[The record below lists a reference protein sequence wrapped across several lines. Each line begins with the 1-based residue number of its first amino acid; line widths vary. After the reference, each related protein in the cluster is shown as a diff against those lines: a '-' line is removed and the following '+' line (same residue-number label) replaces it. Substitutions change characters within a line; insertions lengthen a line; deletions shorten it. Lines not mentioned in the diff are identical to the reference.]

1 MSFSF
6 TLFTGQPTGASFSR
20 TALCYDGANTLYGT
34 SITGGANNF
43 GCVFSTNLTLSTF
56 NLVYSF
62 TNGNGGSGPGAGLIL
77 IGNKLYGTASA
88 GGSATQGTVFS
99 IDITNP
105 NSPVFSTYSLTG
117 NGKSPTCT
125 LLSYNNVLYGT
136 TKSSVS
142 PGGGTGVIFSISPTF
157 TGYTELQT
165 VSDMSTSRGLIEY
178 NGKLYGLTN
187 AAGGSTL
194 YSLNPNGTNF
204 TTLITFTPPTLY
216 GASPAFNTILNL
228 NGVFY
233 FSCGQGGANN
243 NGTVISISP
252 PYNTLGNISVLYTFS
267 ASLNNIDGV
276 DPVGKL
282 VYSNNK
288 IYGTC
293 TNGGGPTDSGTLYS
307 MNLDGSNFQVLHTF
321 QSTDGQYPFEP
332 VFVNNA
338 IYGVTASGGVNG
350 NGSMY
355 SYAFPVVPIVPPI
368 TPTVSNICFPEKTP
382 IVTDQGIIPIEK
394 INPELHTIRDQK
406 IKAITQTIT
415 QDAYLVCFEAN
426 SLGKNYPKKTTTIS
440 KEHKIL
446 YKGKMIKADK
456 FIGRFDNVKP
466 VKYNGEILYNVL
478 MEEYNFVNVNNMICE
493 TLHPNNIVAKL
504 YTNHYSNE
512 YKNNV
517 VVLLNECIK
526 KRDYVTYKRL
536 TSGIHF

>member
-34 SITGGANNF
+34 SITGGATNN

-62 TNGNGGSGPGAGLIL
+62 TNGNDGSGPAAGLIL
-77 IGNKLYGTASA
+77 IGNKLYGTANN

-105 NSPVFSTYSLTG
+105 NSPVFSVYSLTG
-117 NGKSPTCT
+117 NGKLPQCK
-125 LLSYNNVLYGT
+125 LLNYNNVLYGT
-136 TKSSVS
+136 TTNTVS
-142 PGGGTGVIFSISPTF
+142 PGGSTGVIFSISPTF

-165 VSDMSTSRGLIEY
+165 ISDMPSNGGLIEY
-178 NGKLYGLTN
+178 NGKLYGLTG

-194 YSLNPNGTNF
+194 YSINPNGTSF
-204 TTLITFTPPTLY
+204 TTLVTFNPPTLY
-216 GASPAFNTILNL
+216 GGSPVSNTILNL

-233 FSCGQGGANN
+233 FSCNLGGANN
-243 NGTVISISP
+243 NGTIISITP
-252 PYNTLGNISVLYTFS
+252 PYNTLSNISVLHTFS

-276 DPVGKL
+276 GPVGKL
-282 VYSNNK
+282 VYSNNTL
-288 IYGTC
+288 YGSC
-293 TNGGGPTDSGTLYS
+293 TNNGQYGAGTLYS
-307 MNLDGSNFQVLHTF
+307 MNLDGSNFQVLRAF
-321 QSTDGQYPFEP
+321 QGTDGQYPYEP
-332 VFVNNA
+332 VFVDNT
-338 IYGVTASGGVNG
+338 IYGVTAGGGVNG

-355 SYAFPVVPIVPPI
+355 SYTFPPVPIVPPI
-368 TPTVSNICFPEKTP
+368 TPPVSNICFPETTP

-426 SLGKNYPKKTTTIS
+426 SLGKNYPKKTTTMS

-456 FIGRFDNVKP
+456 FIGRFENVKP

-517 VVLLNECIK
+517 VVLLNECIE
-526 KRDYVTYKRL
+526 KRDYATYKRL